1 MAMITIAPQSGRPAV
16 EPFLERLAAEHLHR
30 HLAATLKLP
39 LLSRVYFGIQVL
51 LIHCMSQAQWM
62 DSKSS
67 DGSDANALA
76 PVLGDGEVD

>member
-1 MAMITIAPQSGRPAV
+1 MVTPLVTGRVTIQV
-16 EPFLERLAAEHLHR
+16 
-30 HLAATLKLP
+30 
-39 LLSRVYFGIQVL
+39 LSRVYFGIQVL

>member
-1 MAMITIAPQSGRPAV
+1 MVADLSAGLGIVSTCAPYC
-16 EPFLERLAAEHLHR
+16 RL
-30 HLAATLKLP
+30 
-39 LLSRVYFGIQVL
+39 LLSRIYFGIQVL
-51 LIHCMSQAQWM
+51 LLHLMSQAQWM